1 MTKYKVLMIHPD
13 GTEEMEEEMFSSE
26 AEAEAHGRD
35 VVSCIREGAVLL
47 HQVFPDENPIDDFED
62 SKYKIIEID
71 E

>member
-1 MTKYKVLMIHPD
+1 MAKYKVLMIHPD
-13 GTEEMEEEMFSSE
+13 GTEDMEEKLFSSE

-47 HQVFPDENPIDDFED
+47 HKVSPDENPIDEFVD
-62 SKYKIIEID
+62 SDYKIIKID